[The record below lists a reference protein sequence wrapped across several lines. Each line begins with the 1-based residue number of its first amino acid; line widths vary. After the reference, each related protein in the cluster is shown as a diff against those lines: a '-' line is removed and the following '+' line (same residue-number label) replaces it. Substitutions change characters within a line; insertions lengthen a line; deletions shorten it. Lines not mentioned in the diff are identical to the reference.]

1 MQIGKAFGHLS
12 QSTLY
17 EEVYSLTE
25 GPPPDVNLSNEKNN
39 GLSVLKLINNK
50 LVLSAHDISSGGLIV
65 TLAEMSLAS
74 QYGLKINKPKTLSNL
89 MEYFFGEDQGRYLIE
104 IEPSNFEKVKKI
116 LDENNVFNEVIAS
129 IQKDNFEIT
138 GELKINVNE
147 LSKVNNK
154 WYNNY

>member
-1 MQIGKAFGHLS
+1 MSF
-12 QSTLY
+12 Y
-17 EEVYSLTE
+17 EEIYSLTE

-39 GLSVLKLINNK
+39 GLSVLKLINDK
-50 LVLSAHDISSGGLIV
+50 LILSAHDISSGGLIV

-104 IEPSNFEKVKKI
+104 IEPANLKIVKKF
-116 LDENNVFNEVIAS
+116 LDDNNVFNEIVAS
-129 IQKDNFEIT
+129 IQKENFEIT
-138 GELKINVNE
+138 GELKININE
-147 LSKVNNK
+147 LSKINNK